1 MPRVNT
7 TSQQVGMVDRDLA
20 NHDAVLAAKV
30 QVVSGLDVRLALIET
45 EAGDDK
51 YHVLQGLKDSTVE
64 GDPNCYYCY
73 QRWGGTGTRGQIKV
87 DGPMLQPNVAASVAR
102 VFKEKTGADWGSL
115 APGDRA
121 LPGKYWLQQQAT
133 PDLSAKWE
141 YYVSDGV
148 DHKPTGWYPYD
159 RAASEEVEEIYAQ
172 HVANACESRT
182 ACRVVSS
189 GRWNYNVDLT
199 KMTQKN
205 TTTGKL
211 RTIRRATGNE
221 QGSMA
226 VHPKMR
232 GRKRAMKRAPPMKV
246 MKLVSMKKKSRSM
259 KATETGG
266 MKSDTKKSLKV
277 MKMMKKAKTRIGS
290 KSQVLKG
297 LKLKTKGG
305 LRASD
310 LMKNKSGKVV
320 SKRRHAAGRKAY
332 EKNLATWVN
341 ACTRARKELHLTG
354 FVAIKRGTDVYNRAK
369 AFLSG

>member
-1 MPRVNT
+1 
-7 TSQQVGMVDRDLA
+7 
-20 NHDAVLAAKV
+20 
-30 QVVSGLDVRLALIET
+30 
-45 EAGDDK
+45 
-51 YHVLQGLKDSTVE
+51 
-64 GDPNCYYCY
+64 
-73 QRWGGTGTRGQIKV
+73 V
-87 DGPMLQPNVAASVAR
+87 DGPMLQPNVAASVAQI
-102 VFKEKTGADWGSL
+102 FKKKTGADWGSL
-115 APGDRA
+115 EPGDRA

-148 DHKPTGWYPYD
+148 DHKRTGWYPYD

-172 HVANACESRT
+172 HVANSCESRT

-189 GRWNYNVDLT
+189 GRFNYNVDLT

-221 QGSMA
+221 EGSMA
-226 VHPKMR
+226 APPKMR
-232 GRKRAMKRAPPMKV
+232 AGKRAMKRTPAMKV
-246 MKLVSMKKKSRSM
+246 MKMVSMKKKSRSM
-259 KATETGG
+259 MMKTPETGG
-266 MKSDTKKSLKV
+266 MKSAKKKSLKV
-277 MKMMKKAKTRIGS
+277 MNAMKKTKSRIGS

-320 SKRRHAAGRKAY
+320 SKKKQAAGRKAY

-369 AFLSG
+369 GFLSH